1 MNKRAANMA
10 SAANLSADSS
20 EEQEMLSDD
29 SHDKQ
34 RKRKATSDSDSTE
47 DGPDGPR
54 KAPVLGAAKAPP
66 DGQQASA
73 GQAMPSFEQFSAKSM
88 RMMQQMGYKAG
99 TGLGKTGQ
107 GRVDLIETSSQKGR
121 SGLGMKLNELNTAAD
136 QWDASVEKVVI
147 PEPVSWLTNAAAGAD
162 DPGIT
167 REQLDAWITV
177 GPRKLTIDDE
187 HRYCDEEILRQILE
201 SKSMFNNLGADDM
214 RKARSKSNPFEL
226 IKSNIFIN
234 RAAVKMANMDA
245 MFDFMFTSPC
255 DRKGKPLLRSSD
267 LFYFADV
274 CAGPGGFSEYVLW
287 RKGWHAK
294 GFGFTLKGGNDFRL
308 DDFTAGSPETFDPYY
323 GPQDDGNI
331 FDPANIAGFAEYVT
345 TQTETGVHLMMADGG
360 FSVEGQENVQEI
372 LSKQLYLC
380 QVIVALAIVRP
391 EGHFVMKLFD
401 LFTPFSVGLVYLV
414 YRCFQSVSICKPNSS
429 RPANSER
436 YLVCKGKL
444 PKTDLIQRH
453 LEDVNREMF
462 NSRNANID
470 TLALVAEEVLRGDA
484 TFYQYVR
491 DSNNAIG
498 RNQIAALL
506 KIAAFCKNRELA
518 EPRQQEV
525 KQQCL
530 QHWQLQDAIRKFANK
545 GDPDQYVMKICKNW
559 NGLTKDVCQQEK
571 KVNPDLRHSFPSAYD
586 WYFVPIGN
594 VENSGKNIRTILLG
608 KGGKEVY
615 RFDAKQCSWVPLTD
629 IAIELPSGT
638 IIYAEIVRELQG
650 EGKSQ
655 IVINTLHIIDGLV
668 LGGED
673 IRRLPLRHRMAR
685 CQQFARALY
694 KPLKGVNN
702 ESTNGSAVTIQI
714 RAKRLYQFLS
724 IEAFF
729 NTLEMYKLK
738 TGSPRLGY
746 RVRNL
751 LDADRFYVPYGLLF
765 LREIKPDYL
774 KSLSKKRN
782 LFYYFHTKTKESRY
796 PEQFEHHEA
805 ETMALFEETY
815 RSRLLWRW
823 ETPHQV
829 EPQYDGDRST
839 SSQHQQQQ
847 HQQQQ
852 QQQQQQQGVCEN
864 AEHVKCVKMGT
875 IASVLQWYCMKCN
888 YLNPTES
895 VRCLRCRTFRK
906 AESSVEILH
915 HQLHDSSDSV
925 PVSSSCVRMKDVN
938 RKLVSNDCLF
948 RVIDSLALAHKNINR
963 KKIERAFV
971 HPLPERCCW
980 NRKRHLSQPSINR
993 RWNCHRCW
1001 AYNRSVS
1008 WHCINCEALSVIAPV
1023 YNDTIKKS
1031 LGPLTC
1037 RNEHGGG
1044 GGECER
1050 ASKCTVAAGGVP
1062 YASVRLKAARSMD
1075 RVGATRCRFCI
1086 YNQFNFDGDGAS
1098 ASQASA
1104 CCCCCRETKQP
1115 RCPKTAGA
1123 GHGTLGGITTITKRT
1138 GGLIVVPSTTQ
1149 RFIDNSTTNVRLKET
1164 GKGKAHAGQAGK
1176 KYPPQSAGAAEP
1188 IYAVINKE
1196 AKRKNIHKLASDAVN
1211 NNSPTTNSSSSSSS
1225 SSNTASQQQAKPEYA
1240 NVSTPTSCKNGKPE
1254 KATEETFSTSAGSEK
1269 IVAKCKYNKQLSNYK
1284 HNFDKANYH
1293 GGDHDIFSVMDEYS
1307 THQNSTI
1314 LELDNIPSIVKVPI
1328 ASFEQDLDEEWCT
1341 KGKTR
1346 KPNHPPICC
1355 FTIMCSSSL
1364 PSPILPCAVRFGP
1377 EASKATDEK
1386 EWSCRK
1392 CTLVNTSTSLAC
1404 IACGGSKL
1412 RSICNVEEMTLKK
1425 GEFWT
1430 CHKCTLKNSIVQPD
1444 CSACKSL
1451 RPAAKGVVL
1460 VNGSLAT
1467 NRLILGHCDEPS
1479 NSSRSNA
1486 APIDSGAIPKLLQQT
1501 VVAAAVAA
1509 ATTSAT
1515 TTTTPTT
1522 AIAPTQQAQHQ
1533 LPQPQLQQQQQQ
1545 QQPPPAPPPLAT
1557 AVAVSKSMQV
1567 SMPKR
1572 TWQCPACTY
1581 ENSLACVVCDICSS
1595 HRHIDTGCLVW
1606 QQQQQLQKNN
1616 RLEEN
1621 QRQLDDLEALNRWKS
1636 IIEYCV
1642 ENGQAFVDDSF
1653 PPATKSLYYQPSSNL
1668 DCNPV
1673 AQWRRPH
1680 EILCE
1685 GGSHQAT
1692 APPWAVFRTP
1702 LPSDICQGVLGNCWL
1717 LSALAVLAEREDLV
1731 KEVLLTKEICPQGAY
1746 QVKLCKDGRWTTVLV
1761 DDLLPCDK
1769 RGHLVYSQAKRKQ
1782 LWVPLIEKAVAKIH
1796 GCYEALVSGRA
1807 IEGLATLTG
1816 APCESIPLQASSLP
1830 LPSEDDLDRDLIWA
1844 QLLSSRL
1851 VKFLMGASC
1860 GGGNMKV
1867 DEDEYQ
1873 RKGLRPRHAYSVLD
1887 VRDIKGHRLLKLRN
1901 PWGHFSWQGDWSD
1914 DSELWTDEL
1923 RDSLMPHGGSEGV
1936 FWISFEDVLRYFD
1949 CIDICK
1955 VRSEWNEVRLFGTLQ
1970 PLRALSCVLITVLE
1984 PTEAEFT
1991 LFQEGQ
1997 RNSEKSQRSQ
2007 LDLCV
2012 VLFRTR
2018 NPANP
2023 EVGRLVEHSKRQ
2035 VRGFVGCHKML
2046 ETDLYMLVCL
2056 AFNHWHTGIDDF
2068 MQYPQCVLAIHSSKR
2083 LLVEQI
2089 TPPPFLLADAIIN
2102 LTLAKGQRH
2111 EGREGMTAY
2120 YLTKG
2125 WAGLVVMVE
2134 NRHENKWIHVKCDCQ
2149 ESYNVVSTR
2158 GELKTVDSVPPLQ
2171 RQVIIV
2177 LTQLEGSGG
2186 FSIAHRLTHRLANS
2200 GGLHDWGP
2208 PSSTHYPPIE
2218 NVSELHSPRMIT

>member
-1 MNKRAANMA
+1 
-10 SAANLSADSS
+10 
-20 EEQEMLSDD
+20 
-29 SHDKQ
+29 
-34 RKRKATSDSDSTE
+34 
-47 DGPDGPR
+47 
-54 KAPVLGAAKAPP
+54 
-66 DGQQASA
+66 
-73 GQAMPSFEQFSAKSM
+73 
-88 RMMQQMGYKAG
+88 
-99 TGLGKTGQ
+99 
-107 GRVDLIETSSQKGR
+107 
-121 SGLGMKLNELNTAAD
+121 
-136 QWDASVEKVVI
+136 
-147 PEPVSWLTNAAAGAD
+147 
-162 DPGIT
+162 
-167 REQLDAWITV
+167 
-177 GPRKLTIDDE
+177 
-187 HRYCDEEILRQILE
+187 
-201 SKSMFNNLGADDM
+201 
-214 RKARSKSNPFEL
+214 
-226 IKSNIFIN
+226 
-234 RAAVKMANMDA
+234 
-245 MFDFMFTSPC
+245 
-255 DRKGKPLLRSSD
+255 
-267 LFYFADV
+267 
-274 CAGPGGFSEYVLW
+274 
-287 RKGWHAK
+287 
-294 GFGFTLKGGNDFRL
+294 
-308 DDFTAGSPETFDPYY
+308 
-323 GPQDDGNI
+323 
-331 FDPANIAGFAEYVT
+331 
-345 TQTETGVHLMMADGG
+345 
-360 FSVEGQENVQEI
+360 
-372 LSKQLYLC
+372 
-380 QVIVALAIVRP
+380 
-391 EGHFVMKLFD
+391 
-401 LFTPFSVGLVYLV
+401 
-414 YRCFQSVSICKPNSS
+414 
-429 RPANSER
+429 
-436 YLVCKGKL
+436 
-444 PKTDLIQRH
+444 
-453 LEDVNREMF
+453 
-462 NSRNANID
+462 
-470 TLALVAEEVLRGDA
+470 
-484 TFYQYVR
+484 
-491 DSNNAIG
+491 
-498 RNQIAALL
+498 
-506 KIAAFCKNRELA
+506 
-518 EPRQQEV
+518 
-525 KQQCL
+525 
-530 QHWQLQDAIRKFANK
+530 
-545 GDPDQYVMKICKNW
+545 
-559 NGLTKDVCQQEK
+559 
-571 KVNPDLRHSFPSAYD
+571 
-586 WYFVPIGN
+586 
-594 VENSGKNIRTILLG
+594 
-608 KGGKEVY
+608 
-615 RFDAKQCSWVPLTD
+615 
-629 IAIELPSGT
+629 
-638 IIYAEIVRELQG
+638 
-650 EGKSQ
+650 
-655 IVINTLHIIDGLV
+655 
-668 LGGED
+668 
-673 IRRLPLRHRMAR
+673 
-685 CQQFARALY
+685 
-694 KPLKGVNN
+694 
-702 ESTNGSAVTIQI
+702 
-714 RAKRLYQFLS
+714 
-724 IEAFF
+724 
-729 NTLEMYKLK
+729 
-738 TGSPRLGY
+738 
-746 RVRNL
+746 
-751 LDADRFYVPYGLLF
+751 
-765 LREIKPDYL
+765 
-774 KSLSKKRN
+774 
-782 LFYYFHTKTKESRY
+782 
-796 PEQFEHHEA
+796 
-805 ETMALFEETY
+805 
-815 RSRLLWRW
+815 
-823 ETPHQV
+823 
-829 EPQYDGDRST
+829 
-839 SSQHQQQQ
+839 
-847 HQQQQ
+847 
-852 QQQQQQQGVCEN
+852 
-864 AEHVKCVKMGT
+864 MGT
-875 IASVLQWYCMKCN
+875 IASVLQWYCTKCN

-906 AESSVEILH
+906 EGRNVDLIH
-915 HQLHDSSDSV
+915 HQLHASNDGNI

-963 KKIERAFV
+963 KKIERSFV
-971 HPLPERCCW
+971 HPVPDPRCCW
-980 NRKRHLSQPSINR
+980 NRKRYLSQPSINR
-993 RWNCHRCW
+993 KWNCHRCR

-1023 YNDTIKKS
+1023 YKDTIRKP
-1031 LGPLTC
+1031 LTTPLTC
-1037 RNEHGGG
+1037 RNTEHGT
-1044 GGECER
+1044 
-1050 ASKCTVAAGGVP
+1050 ALPP
-1062 YASVRLKAARSMD
+1062 YAPSCRLKASRSMEH
-1075 RVGATRCRFCI
+1075 VGAARCRFCI
-1086 YNQFNFDGDGAS
+1086 YNQFSFESD
-1098 ASQASA
+1098 ASQA
-1104 CCCCCRETKQP
+1104 CCCCCRTTKPARGLPESSNYREQ
-1115 RCPKTAGA
+1115 
-1123 GHGTLGGITTITKRT
+1123 GITTITKRT
-1138 GGLIVVPSTTQ
+1138 GGLIVVPSTTP
-1149 RFIDNSTTNVRLKET
+1149 RFIDNSTASVRLKDGSKTKGQTT
-1164 GKGKAHAGQAGK
+1164 GKKV
-1176 KYPPQSAGAAEP
+1176 PPSSTGALEP

-1196 AKRKNIHKLASDAVN
+1196 AKRKNINKITSDAVN
-1211 NNSPTTNSSSSSSS
+1211 NNAPITSVNQP
-1225 SSNTASQQQAKPEYA
+1225 AHAKESLRDDYA
-1240 NVSTPTSCKNGKPE
+1240 NLPTPMSCKNGKSE
-1254 KATEETFSTSAGSEK
+1254 KEDETFNNTTSACSEK
-1269 IVAKCKYNKQLSNYK
+1269 IAAKCKYNKQLSNYK
-1284 HNFDKANYH
+1284 NNFDKVNYH

-1314 LELDNIPSIVKVPI
+1314 LELDNIPAIVKVPI
-1328 ASFEQDLDEEWCT
+1328 ASFEQDLEDEWCT
-1341 KGKTR
+1341 K
-1346 KPNHPPICC
+1346 
-1355 FTIMCSSSL
+1355 S
-1364 PSPILPCAVRFGP
+1364 
-1377 EASKATDEK
+1377 SKATDEK

-1392 CTLVNTSTSLAC
+1392 CTLVNTSTALAC

-1451 RPAAKGVVL
+1451 RPSVKGSGVL
-1460 VNGSLAT
+1460 VVNESLAT
-1467 NRLILGHCDEPS
+1467 NRLILGQCDEPS
-1479 NSSRSNA
+1479 NSSRSSSA
-1486 APIDSGAIPKLLQQT
+1486 LGHPGTPIDSGAIPKQ
-1501 VVAAAVAA
+1501 
-1509 ATTSAT
+1509 
-1515 TTTTPTT
+1515 
-1522 AIAPTQQAQHQ
+1522 
-1533 LPQPQLQQQQQQ
+1533 QLQQQQQSLQ
-1545 QQPPPAPPPLAT
+1545 PQGPPPPPQSPQSGVT
-1557 AVAVSKSMQV
+1557 VKSIVPSMQV
-1567 SMPKR
+1567 SIPKR

-1653 PPATKSLYYQPSSNL
+1653 PPATKSLYYQPSSNIE
-1668 DCNPV
+1668 CNPV

-1685 GGSHQAT
+1685 GGNQST
-1692 APPWAVFRTP
+1692 PPWAVFRTP

>member
-1 MNKRAANMA
+1 
-10 SAANLSADSS
+10 
-20 EEQEMLSDD
+20 
-29 SHDKQ
+29 
-34 RKRKATSDSDSTE
+34 
-47 DGPDGPR
+47 
-54 KAPVLGAAKAPP
+54 
-66 DGQQASA
+66 
-73 GQAMPSFEQFSAKSM
+73 
-88 RMMQQMGYKAG
+88 
-99 TGLGKTGQ
+99 
-107 GRVDLIETSSQKGR
+107 
-121 SGLGMKLNELNTAAD
+121 
-136 QWDASVEKVVI
+136 
-147 PEPVSWLTNAAAGAD
+147 
-162 DPGIT
+162 
-167 REQLDAWITV
+167 
-177 GPRKLTIDDE
+177 
-187 HRYCDEEILRQILE
+187 
-201 SKSMFNNLGADDM
+201 
-214 RKARSKSNPFEL
+214 
-226 IKSNIFIN
+226 
-234 RAAVKMANMDA
+234 
-245 MFDFMFTSPC
+245 
-255 DRKGKPLLRSSD
+255 
-267 LFYFADV
+267 
-274 CAGPGGFSEYVLW
+274 
-287 RKGWHAK
+287 
-294 GFGFTLKGGNDFRL
+294 
-308 DDFTAGSPETFDPYY
+308 
-323 GPQDDGNI
+323 
-331 FDPANIAGFAEYVT
+331 
-345 TQTETGVHLMMADGG
+345 
-360 FSVEGQENVQEI
+360 
-372 LSKQLYLC
+372 
-380 QVIVALAIVRP
+380 
-391 EGHFVMKLFD
+391 
-401 LFTPFSVGLVYLV
+401 
-414 YRCFQSVSICKPNSS
+414 
-429 RPANSER
+429 
-436 YLVCKGKL
+436 
-444 PKTDLIQRH
+444 
-453 LEDVNREMF
+453 
-462 NSRNANID
+462 
-470 TLALVAEEVLRGDA
+470 
-484 TFYQYVR
+484 
-491 DSNNAIG
+491 
-498 RNQIAALL
+498 
-506 KIAAFCKNRELA
+506 
-518 EPRQQEV
+518 
-525 KQQCL
+525 
-530 QHWQLQDAIRKFANK
+530 
-545 GDPDQYVMKICKNW
+545 
-559 NGLTKDVCQQEK
+559 
-571 KVNPDLRHSFPSAYD
+571 
-586 WYFVPIGN
+586 
-594 VENSGKNIRTILLG
+594 
-608 KGGKEVY
+608 
-615 RFDAKQCSWVPLTD
+615 
-629 IAIELPSGT
+629 
-638 IIYAEIVRELQG
+638 
-650 EGKSQ
+650 
-655 IVINTLHIIDGLV
+655 
-668 LGGED
+668 
-673 IRRLPLRHRMAR
+673 
-685 CQQFARALY
+685 
-694 KPLKGVNN
+694 
-702 ESTNGSAVTIQI
+702 
-714 RAKRLYQFLS
+714 
-724 IEAFF
+724 
-729 NTLEMYKLK
+729 
-738 TGSPRLGY
+738 
-746 RVRNL
+746 
-751 LDADRFYVPYGLLF
+751 
-765 LREIKPDYL
+765 
-774 KSLSKKRN
+774 
-782 LFYYFHTKTKESRY
+782 
-796 PEQFEHHEA
+796 
-805 ETMALFEETY
+805 
-815 RSRLLWRW
+815 
-823 ETPHQV
+823 
-829 EPQYDGDRST
+829 
-839 SSQHQQQQ
+839 
-847 HQQQQ
+847 
-852 QQQQQQQGVCEN
+852 
-864 AEHVKCVKMGT
+864 MGT
-875 IASVLQWYCMKCN
+875 IASVLQWYCTKCN

-895 VRCLRCRTFRK
+895 VRCLRCRTSRK
-906 AESSVEILH
+906 ANGNVGSLLH
-915 HQLHDSSDSV
+915 HPILATSGNAASG

-948 RVIDSLALAHKNINR
+948 RVIDSLALAHKHINR
-963 KKIERAFV
+963 KKIERSFV
-971 HPLPERCCW
+971 YPVPDPRCCW

-993 RWNCHRCW
+993 KWNCHRCRV
-1001 AYNRSVS
+1001 YNRTVS
-1008 WHCINCEALSVIAPV
+1008 WHCINCEALSVSAPV
-1023 YNDTIKKS
+1023 YKDTIRK
-1031 LGPLTC
+1031 PLTPLAC
-1037 RNEHGGG
+1037 SAEPGATPRTADHYYGGG
-1044 GGECER
+1044 GGGGGGSTAVPF
-1050 ASKCTVAAGGVP
+1050 ASL
-1062 YASVRLKAARSMD
+1062 RLTPARSMEQF
-1075 RVGATRCRFCI
+1075 GAAARCRFCI
-1086 YNQFNFDGDGAS
+1086 YNQFSFEGDTA
-1098 ASQASA
+1098 AQA
-1104 CCCCCRETKQP
+1104 CCCCCRREPAKP
-1115 RCPKTAGA
+1115 SRAPKEGGTGGA
-1123 GHGTLGGITTITKRT
+1123 CSGPGRGQSITTITKRT
-1138 GGLIVVPSTTQ
+1138 GGLIVVPSTTSSA
-1149 RFIDNSTTNVRLKET
+1149 RCSDNATINVRLKEN
-1164 GKGKAHAGQAGK
+1164 GKGKAAAHSQTGK
-1176 KYPPQSAGAAEP
+1176 KYPAPSGGALEP

-1196 AKRKNIHKLASDAVN
+1196 AKRKNKLASDAVN
-1211 NNSPTTNSSSSSSS
+1211 NNAPTSVG
-1225 SSNTASQQQAKPEYA
+1225 QQPHAKDPLRDEYA
-1240 NVSTPTSCKNGKPE
+1240 NLPAPVSCKNGKAE
-1254 KATEETFSTSAGSEK
+1254 KEDESFSTGAGSEK
-1269 IVAKCKYNKQLSNYK
+1269 IAAKCKYNKQLSNYK
-1284 HNFDKANYH
+1284 NNFDKANYH
-1293 GGDHDIFSVMDEYS
+1293 GGEHDIFSVMDEYS

-1314 LELDNIPSIVKVPI
+1314 LELDNIPAIVRVPI
-1328 ASFEQDLDEEWCT
+1328 ASFEQDLDDEWCT
-1341 KGKTR
+1341 K
-1346 KPNHPPICC
+1346 
-1355 FTIMCSSSL
+1355 S
-1364 PSPILPCAVRFGP
+1364 
-1377 EASKATDEK
+1377 ASKGTDEK

-1392 CTLVNTSTSLAC
+1392 CTLVNSSAALAC
-1404 IACGGSKL
+1404 VACGGSKL

-1425 GEFWT
+1425 GEFWA

-1444 CSACKSL
+1444 CSACKTA
-1451 RPAAKGVVL
+1451 RPAGKGVL
-1460 VNGSLAT
+1460 VNESLAT
-1467 NRLILGHCDEPS
+1467 NRLILGQCDEQS
-1479 NSSRSNA
+1479 NSSRASSA
-1486 APIDSGAIPKLLQQT
+1486 AVVPPIDSGAIPKQLLQQQLQ
-1501 VVAAAVAA
+1501 
-1509 ATTSAT
+1509 
-1515 TTTTPTT
+1515 PLH
-1522 AIAPTQQAQHQ
+1522 QLQHQ
-1533 LPQPQLQQQQQQ
+1533 QQQQQQQQ
-1545 QQPPPAPPPLAT
+1545 QQPLAHPPAPVPAYQPSGGAAKALVPA
-1557 AVAVSKSMQV
+1557 MQV
-1567 SMPKR
+1567 TIPKR

-1606 QQQQQLQKNN
+1606 QQQHQQLQQSN

-1653 PPATKSLYYQPSSNL
+1653 PPAMKSLYYQPSSNIE
-1668 DCNPV
+1668 CNPV
-1673 AQWRRPH
+1673 AQWRRPN

-1685 GGSHQAT
+1685 GGNQST
-1692 APPWAVFRTP
+1692 APQWAVFRTP

-2068 MQYPQCVLAIHSSKR
+2068 MHYPQCVLAIHSSKR

>member
-1 MNKRAANMA
+1 
-10 SAANLSADSS
+10 
-20 EEQEMLSDD
+20 
-29 SHDKQ
+29 
-34 RKRKATSDSDSTE
+34 
-47 DGPDGPR
+47 
-54 KAPVLGAAKAPP
+54 
-66 DGQQASA
+66 
-73 GQAMPSFEQFSAKSM
+73 
-88 RMMQQMGYKAG
+88 
-99 TGLGKTGQ
+99 
-107 GRVDLIETSSQKGR
+107 
-121 SGLGMKLNELNTAAD
+121 
-136 QWDASVEKVVI
+136 
-147 PEPVSWLTNAAAGAD
+147 
-162 DPGIT
+162 
-167 REQLDAWITV
+167 
-177 GPRKLTIDDE
+177 
-187 HRYCDEEILRQILE
+187 
-201 SKSMFNNLGADDM
+201 
-214 RKARSKSNPFEL
+214 
-226 IKSNIFIN
+226 
-234 RAAVKMANMDA
+234 
-245 MFDFMFTSPC
+245 
-255 DRKGKPLLRSSD
+255 
-267 LFYFADV
+267 
-274 CAGPGGFSEYVLW
+274 
-287 RKGWHAK
+287 
-294 GFGFTLKGGNDFRL
+294 
-308 DDFTAGSPETFDPYY
+308 
-323 GPQDDGNI
+323 
-331 FDPANIAGFAEYVT
+331 
-345 TQTETGVHLMMADGG
+345 
-360 FSVEGQENVQEI
+360 
-372 LSKQLYLC
+372 
-380 QVIVALAIVRP
+380 
-391 EGHFVMKLFD
+391 
-401 LFTPFSVGLVYLV
+401 
-414 YRCFQSVSICKPNSS
+414 
-429 RPANSER
+429 
-436 YLVCKGKL
+436 
-444 PKTDLIQRH
+444 
-453 LEDVNREMF
+453 
-462 NSRNANID
+462 
-470 TLALVAEEVLRGDA
+470 
-484 TFYQYVR
+484 
-491 DSNNAIG
+491 
-498 RNQIAALL
+498 
-506 KIAAFCKNRELA
+506 
-518 EPRQQEV
+518 
-525 KQQCL
+525 
-530 QHWQLQDAIRKFANK
+530 
-545 GDPDQYVMKICKNW
+545 
-559 NGLTKDVCQQEK
+559 
-571 KVNPDLRHSFPSAYD
+571 
-586 WYFVPIGN
+586 
-594 VENSGKNIRTILLG
+594 
-608 KGGKEVY
+608 
-615 RFDAKQCSWVPLTD
+615 
-629 IAIELPSGT
+629 
-638 IIYAEIVRELQG
+638 
-650 EGKSQ
+650 
-655 IVINTLHIIDGLV
+655 
-668 LGGED
+668 
-673 IRRLPLRHRMAR
+673 
-685 CQQFARALY
+685 
-694 KPLKGVNN
+694 
-702 ESTNGSAVTIQI
+702 
-714 RAKRLYQFLS
+714 
-724 IEAFF
+724 
-729 NTLEMYKLK
+729 
-738 TGSPRLGY
+738 
-746 RVRNL
+746 
-751 LDADRFYVPYGLLF
+751 
-765 LREIKPDYL
+765 
-774 KSLSKKRN
+774 
-782 LFYYFHTKTKESRY
+782 
-796 PEQFEHHEA
+796 
-805 ETMALFEETY
+805 
-815 RSRLLWRW
+815 
-823 ETPHQV
+823 
-829 EPQYDGDRST
+829 
-839 SSQHQQQQ
+839 
-847 HQQQQ
+847 
-852 QQQQQQQGVCEN
+852 
-864 AEHVKCVKMGT
+864 MGT
-875 IASVLQWYCMKCN
+875 IASVLQWYCIKCN

-906 AESSVEILH
+906 AKGVDIIH
-915 HQLHDSSDSV
+915 HQILASNDNV

-963 KKIERAFV
+963 KKIERSFV

-980 NRKRHLSQPSINR
+980 NRKRHFSQPSINR
-993 RWNCHRCW
+993 KWNCHRCRV
-1001 AYNRSVS
+1001 YNRSVS

-1023 YNDTIKKS
+1023 YKETIKKS
-1031 LGPLTC
+1031 LTQIIC
-1037 RNEHGGG
+1037 RNDHSAGCGCEHDKSTPFASFSL
-1044 GGECER
+1044 R
-1050 ASKCTVAAGGVP
+1050 A
-1062 YASVRLKAARSMD
+1062 YRSMD
-1075 RVGATRCRFCI
+1075 HVGSAKCRFCI
-1086 YNQFNFDGDGAS
+1086 YNQFNFDGDTTQS
-1098 ASQASA
+1098 
-1104 CCCCCRETKQP
+1104 CCCCNESRLP
-1115 RCPKTAGA
+1115 RCPKTDSDYRE
-1123 GHGTLGGITTITKRT
+1123 HGTFSGITTITKRT

-1149 RFIDNSTTNVRLKET
+1149 RFIDNSTTNVRLKNSS
-1164 GKGKAHAGQAGK
+1164 KNKMHGQAGK
-1176 KYPPQSAGAAEP
+1176 KYPPTSAGVVEP

-1196 AKRKNIHKLASDAVN
+1196 AKRKNNNKKTSDVVN
-1211 NNSPTTNSSSSSSS
+1211 NNSTTSSINQPHTKESSRDG
-1225 SSNTASQQQAKPEYA
+1225 YA
-1240 NVSTPTSCKNGKPE
+1240 NLSTQMSCKNGKPE
-1254 KATEETFSTSAGSEK
+1254 KDDEPFNANAGSEK
-1269 IVAKCKYNKQLSNYK
+1269 TAAKCKYNKQLSNYK
-1284 HNFDKANYH
+1284 NNFDKVGYH

-1307 THQNSTI
+1307 NHQNSTI
-1314 LELDNIPSIVKVPI
+1314 LELDNIPAIVKVPI
-1328 ASFEQDLDEEWCT
+1328 ASFEQDLDDEWCT
-1341 KGKTR
+1341 K
-1346 KPNHPPICC
+1346 
-1355 FTIMCSSSL
+1355 SSKS
-1364 PSPILPCAVRFGP
+1364 
-1377 EASKATDEK
+1377 TDEK

-1392 CTLVNTSTSLAC
+1392 CTLVNSSTALAC
-1404 IACGGSKL
+1404 VACGGSKL

-1430 CHKCTLKNSIVQPD
+1430 CHKCTLKNSIVQSE
-1444 CSACKSL
+1444 CSACKSA
-1451 RPAAKGVVL
+1451 RPALKSASAM
-1460 VNGSLAT
+1460 VNESLAT
-1467 NRLILGHCDEPS
+1467 NRLILGQCDAPS
-1479 NSSRSNA
+1479 NSSRSSTV
-1486 APIDSGAIPKLLQQT
+1486 PGHGGTPVDSGAIPKHLPLAGGT
-1501 VVAAAVAA
+1501 GAVGGAVGVGMASGVPAAAKAM
-1509 ATTSAT
+1509 
-1515 TTTTPTT
+1515 P
-1522 AIAPTQQAQHQ
+1522 
-1533 LPQPQLQQQQQQ
+1533 
-1545 QQPPPAPPPLAT
+1545 
-1557 AVAVSKSMQV
+1557 SMQV

-1653 PPATKSLYYQPSSNL
+1653 PPATKSLYYQPSSNIES
-1668 DCNPV
+1668 NPV

-1685 GGSHQAT
+1685 GGNQAT
-1692 APPWAVFRTP
+1692 PPWAVFRTP

>member
-1 MNKRAANMA
+1 
-10 SAANLSADSS
+10 
-20 EEQEMLSDD
+20 
-29 SHDKQ
+29 
-34 RKRKATSDSDSTE
+34 
-47 DGPDGPR
+47 
-54 KAPVLGAAKAPP
+54 
-66 DGQQASA
+66 
-73 GQAMPSFEQFSAKSM
+73 
-88 RMMQQMGYKAG
+88 
-99 TGLGKTGQ
+99 
-107 GRVDLIETSSQKGR
+107 
-121 SGLGMKLNELNTAAD
+121 
-136 QWDASVEKVVI
+136 
-147 PEPVSWLTNAAAGAD
+147 
-162 DPGIT
+162 
-167 REQLDAWITV
+167 
-177 GPRKLTIDDE
+177 
-187 HRYCDEEILRQILE
+187 
-201 SKSMFNNLGADDM
+201 
-214 RKARSKSNPFEL
+214 
-226 IKSNIFIN
+226 
-234 RAAVKMANMDA
+234 
-245 MFDFMFTSPC
+245 
-255 DRKGKPLLRSSD
+255 
-267 LFYFADV
+267 
-274 CAGPGGFSEYVLW
+274 
-287 RKGWHAK
+287 
-294 GFGFTLKGGNDFRL
+294 
-308 DDFTAGSPETFDPYY
+308 
-323 GPQDDGNI
+323 
-331 FDPANIAGFAEYVT
+331 
-345 TQTETGVHLMMADGG
+345 
-360 FSVEGQENVQEI
+360 
-372 LSKQLYLC
+372 
-380 QVIVALAIVRP
+380 
-391 EGHFVMKLFD
+391 
-401 LFTPFSVGLVYLV
+401 
-414 YRCFQSVSICKPNSS
+414 
-429 RPANSER
+429 
-436 YLVCKGKL
+436 
-444 PKTDLIQRH
+444 
-453 LEDVNREMF
+453 
-462 NSRNANID
+462 
-470 TLALVAEEVLRGDA
+470 
-484 TFYQYVR
+484 
-491 DSNNAIG
+491 
-498 RNQIAALL
+498 
-506 KIAAFCKNRELA
+506 
-518 EPRQQEV
+518 
-525 KQQCL
+525 
-530 QHWQLQDAIRKFANK
+530 
-545 GDPDQYVMKICKNW
+545 
-559 NGLTKDVCQQEK
+559 
-571 KVNPDLRHSFPSAYD
+571 
-586 WYFVPIGN
+586 
-594 VENSGKNIRTILLG
+594 
-608 KGGKEVY
+608 
-615 RFDAKQCSWVPLTD
+615 
-629 IAIELPSGT
+629 
-638 IIYAEIVRELQG
+638 
-650 EGKSQ
+650 
-655 IVINTLHIIDGLV
+655 
-668 LGGED
+668 
-673 IRRLPLRHRMAR
+673 
-685 CQQFARALY
+685 
-694 KPLKGVNN
+694 
-702 ESTNGSAVTIQI
+702 
-714 RAKRLYQFLS
+714 
-724 IEAFF
+724 
-729 NTLEMYKLK
+729 
-738 TGSPRLGY
+738 
-746 RVRNL
+746 
-751 LDADRFYVPYGLLF
+751 
-765 LREIKPDYL
+765 
-774 KSLSKKRN
+774 
-782 LFYYFHTKTKESRY
+782 
-796 PEQFEHHEA
+796 
-805 ETMALFEETY
+805 
-815 RSRLLWRW
+815 
-823 ETPHQV
+823 
-829 EPQYDGDRST
+829 
-839 SSQHQQQQ
+839 
-847 HQQQQ
+847 
-852 QQQQQQQGVCEN
+852 
-864 AEHVKCVKMGT
+864 MGT

-906 AESSVEILH
+906 AESSVGILH
-915 HQLHDSSDSV
+915 HQLHASSSNSV

-993 RWNCHRCW
+993 RWSCHRCR

-1023 YNDTIKKS
+1023 YNDTIKKTHA
-1031 LGPLTC
+1031 PLTC

-1044 GGECER
+1044 GVGGDSGG
-1050 ASKCTVAAGGVP
+1050 ASKCTAAAAIP
-1062 YASVRLKAARSMD
+1062 FASFRLKAARSMD
-1075 RVGATRCRFCI
+1075 QVGATRCRFCI
-1086 YNQFNFDGDGAS
+1086 YNQFNFDGDGS
-1098 ASQASA
+1098 SGSQASVG
-1104 CCCCCRETKQP
+1104 CCCCCRDTKHQ
-1115 RCPKTAGA
+1115 RCPKTAA
-1123 GHGTLGGITTITKRT
+1123 PGGYTTITKRT

-1164 GKGKAHAGQAGK
+1164 GKGKPHAASQTGK
-1176 KYPPQSAGAAEP
+1176 KYPPQSAGATEP

-1196 AKRKNIHKLASDAVN
+1196 AKRKNINKLASDAVN
-1211 NNSPTTNSSSSSSS
+1211 NNSPTTNSSSSS
-1225 SSNTASQQQAKPEYA
+1225 NAVSQQQAKPDYA
-1240 NVSTPTSCKNGKPE
+1240 NVIAPIGCKNGKAE
-1254 KATEETFSTSAGSEK
+1254 KTPDTETFTTSAGNEK
-1269 IVAKCKYNKQLSNYK
+1269 AVAKCKYNKQLSNYK
-1284 HNFDKANYH
+1284 HNFDKGNYH
-1293 GGDHDIFSVMDEYS
+1293 GGEHDIFSVMDEYS

-1328 ASFEQDLDEEWCT
+1328 ASFEQDLDDEWCT
-1341 KGKTR
+1341 KATK
-1346 KPNHPPICC
+1346 
-1355 FTIMCSSSL
+1355 
-1364 PSPILPCAVRFGP
+1364 V
-1377 EASKATDEK
+1377 TDEK

-1392 CTLVNTSTSLAC
+1392 CTLVNTSTELAC
-1404 IACGGSKL
+1404 VACGGSKL

-1430 CHKCTLKNSIVQPD
+1430 CHKCTLKNSIVLPD

-1451 RPAAKGVVL
+1451 RPAAKGGVVL

-1467 NRLILGHCDEPS
+1467 NRLILGQCDEPS
-1479 NSSRSNA
+1479 NSSRSSA
-1486 APIDSGAIPKLLQQT
+1486 APVDSGAIPKLLTQT
-1501 VVAAAVAA
+1501 PM
-1509 ATTSAT
+1509 ATVT
-1515 TTTTPTT
+1515 
-1522 AIAPTQQAQHQ
+1522 TQQAQQQ
-1533 LPQPQLQQQQQQ
+1533 LPQAQHHQQQHQQQQQQ
-1545 QQPPPAPPPLAT
+1545 QQPSPPLA
-1557 AVAVSKSMQV
+1557 AQPPPPPPALSKSMQV

-1595 HRHIDTGCLVW
+1595 HRHIDSGCLVW

-1685 GGSHQAT
+1685 GGNHQAT